1 MNSTKGGLTAT
12 DPEILTL
19 KEVSEI
25 LRVHPHTVYNGR
37 SAGSLPYMISR
48 TVALLWPRQ
57 RLSAQ
62 LQAVG
67 RAAGPSG

>member
-25 LRVHPHTVYNGR
+25 LRVHPHTVYK
-37 SAGSLPYMISR
+37 L
-48 TVALLWPRQ
+48 VRQ
-57 RLSAQ
+57 
-62 LQAVG
+62 G
-67 RAAGPSG
+67 KIPSFRFGGDWRFRRDRIVQWIGNQ